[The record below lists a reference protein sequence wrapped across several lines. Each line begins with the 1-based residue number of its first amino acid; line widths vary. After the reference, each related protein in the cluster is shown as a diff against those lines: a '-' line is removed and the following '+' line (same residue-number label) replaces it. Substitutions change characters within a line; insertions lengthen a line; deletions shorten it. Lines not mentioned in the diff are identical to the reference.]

1 MVMIITV
8 ETRDAQ
14 VIEISTVNDGDGDDD
29 DECTLHADD
38 GKRRRDVKL
47 RYALSLPTRPLAPAH
62 PRRENG

>member
-14 VIEISTVNDGDGDDD
+14 VIEISTVNDGDD

-38 GKRRRDVKL
+38 EKRRRDVKL